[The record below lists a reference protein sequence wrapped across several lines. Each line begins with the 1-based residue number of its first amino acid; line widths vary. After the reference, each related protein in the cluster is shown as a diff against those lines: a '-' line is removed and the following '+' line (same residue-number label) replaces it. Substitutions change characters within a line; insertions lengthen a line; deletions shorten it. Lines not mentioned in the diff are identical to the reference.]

1 MGLLSEIEKQT
12 PKEEQM
18 DSGVA
23 NTSQDKTLDETS
35 EKELLISIASSI
47 KTTATLLKIITISTV
62 IVAVFCLLIMANN

>member
-35 EKELLISIASSI
+35 EKELLISIASST

-62 IVAVFCLLIMANN
+62 IVAVFCLLIMAND